1 MLVWQEIVYLFLAAT
16 KLYITET
23 LFFCWNGMY
32 YQMETLL
39 GVGGRM
45 METYTTEVDL
55 SRSRQDVTKKWDP
68 SDILNT

>member
-1 MLVWQEIVYLFLAAT
+1 
-16 KLYITET
+16 
-23 LFFCWNGMY
+23 MY

-68 SDILNT
+68 SDILNTWFVLQTQGLEQ